1 MSLVSD
7 YTFNN
12 ISRIGS
18 DYTDYSQSNIQN
30 TAYTN
35 YMLSNYFPTNN
46 TSYVQFA
53 INQPTVNYS
62 GVNGGSSVGAVNID
76 IDSHLMLKNE
86 QERPLEKIQLS
97 ERPFLTVPYLGRGSC
112 DPVVES
118 KLLQGDVVSGKKSVS
133 TISETTYIDYKNYPM
148 MESIR
153 ETITNPNYLVQENAI
168 DGWTRGGSSSRASK

>member
-30 TAYTN
+30 VTYSN
-35 YMLSNYFPTNN
+35 YMLSNYFATNN
-46 TSYVQFA
+46 SYVHFA
-53 INQPTVNYS
+53 TNQPTVNYS
-62 GVNGGSSVGAVNID
+62 GVNGGSSVGAANID
-76 IDSHLMLKNE
+76 VDSQLMINVE
-86 QERPLEKIQLS
+86 QARPSEKIQLS

-112 DPVVES
+112 DPVLES
-118 KLLQGDVVSGKKSVS
+118 NLLQGDVVSSKKSVS

-148 MESIR
+148 MESLR
-153 ETITNPNYLVQENAI
+153 DTVTNPNYIIQESAMS
-168 DGWTRGGSSSRASK
+168 GWTRGGSSSRV